1 MPDHPLPV
9 PCAGDALAFERR
21 GASPLAG
28 ARILLAGPDAALSG
42 DALRALGCTVQ
53 AEADGL
59 AAWGRASTGWFF
71 DLLVTSPH
79 LAGLDGL
86 QLVQALRA
94 ERPWLPVLLLAQDA
108 VATVPGRPD
117 DGPLLVMRPGAPAW
131 EVGAA
136 IGMLLRRDNL
146 PA

>member
-9 PCAGDALAFERR
+9 PGAGEALAVVRR
-21 GASPLAG
+21 RDAPLAG
-28 ARILLAGPDAALSG
+28 ARILLAGSDAALFG
-42 DALRALGCTVQ
+42 GALRALGCTVQ

-79 LAGLDGL
+79 LAGLEGV
-86 QLVQALRA
+86 QLVEALRA
-94 ERPWLPVLLLAQDA
+94 ERPWLPVVLLARDA
-108 VATVPGRPD
+108 VAVVPGRPD
-117 DGPLLVMRPGAPAW
+117 DGALLVMPPSAPAW

-136 IGMLLRRDNL
+136 IGMLLRPDTM